1 MTEHLF
7 FSQLNVTNT
16 IDINAC
22 SHHQIVAYVSS
33 SVTGTDS
40 DSTCLSE
47 LRQGC
52 HIATAYL
59 GTKGRDAKMLLPI
72 WAQRAGMPKCS
83 CLSGLKGQGCQNA
96 PAYLGSKGRYATT
109 LPAIAT

>member
-1 MTEHLF
+1 MTEQMF
-7 FSQLNVTNT
+7 FPQLKITNT
-16 IDINAC
+16 VDINAC

-52 HIATAYL
+52 QNATAYL
-59 GTKGRDAKMLLPI
+59 GTKDRDAKTLLPI
-72 WAQRAGMPKCS
+72 WAQKAGMPKRY
-83 CLSGLKGQGCQNA
+83 CLSGHERRVCHNA
-96 PAYLGSKGRYATT
+96 TAYLGTKDKGVTT
-109 LPAIAT
+109 LLAIAA